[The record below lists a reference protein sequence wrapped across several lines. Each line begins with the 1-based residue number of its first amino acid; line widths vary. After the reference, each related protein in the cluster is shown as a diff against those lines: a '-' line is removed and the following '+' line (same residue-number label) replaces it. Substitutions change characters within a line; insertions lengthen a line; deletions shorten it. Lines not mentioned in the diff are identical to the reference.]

1 MSQKNA
7 LRNYL
12 SEDIQ
17 DVGGWCN
24 PRLWNCIE
32 PLVDKMAE
40 DGEIGD
46 VAEIGVFKGKF
57 LIGLAKTVPDNVLVH
72 AIDVFADQDGNVDKA
87 GVGSLDELKANV
99 QKNGIAPE
107 RLKIYSADSS
117 TIDHTIFKQ
126 NTETTRPVSLF
137 SVDGCHTA
145 EHTASDTLLAMAATK
160 RNGLIFVD
168 DYTNPMWPGVQ
179 EAIARMYICS
189 SPVFVPLAVT
199 CNKLIL
205 CHLANHDSYLQTLF
219 THLKQNYK
227 SSKVKRVKRFGYLS
241 LTVQP
246 NAASTTFLVPDAEE
260 TELDIAV

>member
-1 MSQKNA
+1 M
-7 LRNYL
+7 
-12 SEDIQ
+12 
-17 DVGGWCN
+17 
-24 PRLWNCIE
+24 
-32 PLVDKMAE
+32 
-40 DGEIGD
+40 
-46 VAEIGVFKGKF
+46 
-57 LIGLAKTVPDNVLVH
+57 H

-87 GVGSLDELKANV
+87 GVGNLDELKANV
-99 QKNGIAPE
+99 KLNGISPD

-117 TIDHTIFKQ
+117 TVDHTIFKQ
-126 NTETTRPVSLF
+126 HTDENRPISLF

-145 EHTASDTLLAMAATK
+145 EHTASDTLLAMAATR

-205 CHLANHDSYLQTLF
+205 CHLANHDTYLQTLF
-219 THLKQNYK
+219 RHLKTHYK
-227 SSKVKRVKRFGYLS
+227 TSKVKRVKRFGYMS

-246 NAASTTFLVPDAEE
+246 NVATTTYLLPEVEE
-260 TELDIAV
+260 AELDVAV